1 MYIEFEL
8 PRSGFI
14 IGNHAR
20 VTISLEVAAWAEKY
34 QILYKIKSVKDTQR
48 VILTKPEDYTMFGL
62 TWAPTVN
69 YPWAARYRF
78 VEPMKVDKSR

>member
-14 IGNHAR
+14 IGSHAR
-20 VTISLEVAAWAEKY
+20 VVISLEVAAWAEKY
-34 QILYKIKSVKDTQR
+34 QIIYKIKSVKDTLR
-48 VILTKPEDYTMFGL
+48 VILTKSEDYTMFGL

-69 YPWAARYRF
+69 YLWAARYRF
-78 VEPMKVDKSR
+78 VEPMKVDKRR